1 MGTKRQQKRFA
12 AQSKLNTEAKM
23 DLIGTIE
30 VAMFG
35 STGNEIDLVD
45 SLDILSNFSKEW
57 EYDVIDEDEN
67 FIQIEIFG
75 NRRNKDI
82 IYDIEDGLIRRGFD
96 AYID

>member
-1 MGTKRQQKRFA
+1 
-12 AQSKLNTEAKM
+12 M

-82 IYDIEDGLIRRGFD
+82 LYDIEDGLIRRGFD

>member
-1 MGTKRQQKRFA
+1 
-12 AQSKLNTEAKM
+12 M

-82 IYDIEDGLIRRGFD
+82 LYDIEDGLQSRGFD

>member
-1 MGTKRQQKRFA
+1 
-12 AQSKLNTEAKM
+12 M